1 MNRWQIKGKS
11 CILGWLHHVE
21 EDILPPFTGHDG
33 TLNDWCAWIWCES
46 YTMTLWATLLS
57 PCVSMRSGFD
67 LEQCQWPHITA
78 VHHYTTCQLKQVHAH
93 THMHTHTPNS
103 WISLSSVQQHVD
115 KHDLWLCLPS
125 NKRQYTHNLQ
135 SDTHT
140 QVDNN
145 RDKWW
150 SIASSLYLYRAR

>member
-33 TLNDWCAWIWCES
+33 TLNDWWAWIWCES

-57 PCVSMRSGFD
+57 PCVNMRSGFD
-67 LEQCQWPHITA
+67 LEQCQMTS
-78 VHHYTTCQLKQVHAH
+78 HHCCPSLHNLSIKAAARTRTR
-93 THMHTHTPNS
+93 THT
-103 WISLSSVQQHVD
+103 LQTAGFRCHLVQQHVD